1 MTSKQEQSVISEYI
15 QYTELHQ
22 GEYGKKTVVL
32 MQVGAFFEVYGLK
45 DSAGTIHRTPIYAF
59 SQACNLNISE
69 KKITMGEFQVV
80 MAGFRDY
87 TLDKYLAKLTES
99 GFTAVVYTQE
109 KTKDGKSF
117 RRTKH
122 SIHSAGTYLSYDIES
137 SRPTNHIM
145 CIWLDVFQPIGSIRG
160 MDPATKSR
168 HSYTRETLVYGLS
181 VVNIFSGQSTIFEY
195 QTPFYMNPT
204 TFDELERYVSIYQPS
219 EVLVVSPF
227 EESVVQTILQYSGI
241 RSSKI
246 HLIYFD
252 TKCKDS
258 KIDTK
263 IDPKK
268 DLKTHLKPVKSE
280 IVANCT
286 KQKYI
291 QHMLSA
297 FYGEES
303 YEICSEFHTHP
314 VATQS
319 FCYLLHFI
327 QEHNP
332 ELVRKISI
340 PEFNNTSDRLLL
352 ANHTLKQLNIIDDA
366 SILGSDSAG
375 TYSSVLTFLNR
386 CVTSMGKRLFQ
397 THLLNPTYNQAWLN
411 REYQNTS
418 ILLKSKYF
426 SNMSALRKKLGNIRD
441 LDKIGRQIVA
451 QKIYPASI
459 YHLYIAIQQ
468 IRDIHGSLSE
478 SGDLASLCES
488 MYSGGS
494 LMNICDNMLRFI
506 ESRLILENCKTTNTI
521 QSFDENIIQLGYSE
535 TLDKII
541 YSQEINLQKINE
553 IHAYLNKCVRE
564 YESGAGINETEYVK
578 IHETEKSG
586 ISFQITKKRSILLK
600 TVLGNLVN
608 KEGALVVSDKI
619 RIQYADIKWVAP
631 STNLVTIDI
640 PLVKELRDELV
651 QGKEEWNKEIEKEY
665 RRFLVQ
671 FETEWF
677 QDLEKIS
684 KYIAKIDVL
693 FCKAYLANE
702 YKYCEPNI
710 IDTTES
716 SFVDAKDM
724 RHCLIEHIQQR
735 EIYVTND
742 IILDSEQRGILL
754 YGTNAVGK
762 TSLIRA
768 LGICIIMAQAGLYVP
783 CSQFQYKPYRS
794 IFSRILGND
803 NLFKGLST
811 FAVEMSELRVILKTA
826 DEYSL
831 ILGDELCSGTETES
845 ALSIFMA
852 GIMELHKRKASCLL
866 ATHFHE
872 LVHYDEMKSL
882 DTVRTMHMAVTFDLE
897 QDCLI
902 YDRKLRDGPG
912 NRMYGLE
919 VCKSLYLP
927 DDFLENAYAIRN
939 KYYSDVSVSLSHPT
953 TVYNANK
960 IRGVCEVCDAALG
973 SEIHHITPQKDADA
987 NGYIGS
993 FHKNHPANLLSVC
1006 EKCHHSF
1013 HDSTTINTTKIV
1025 RKKTTRGYK
1034 VLDGT

>member
-1 MTSKQEQSVISEYI
+1 MSSKQEQSIISEYI
-15 QYTELHQ
+15 RYSELHQ
-22 GEYGKKTVVL
+22 GEYGIKTVVL

-45 DSAGTIHRTPIYAF
+45 DSTGIHRTPIHAF

-99 GFTAVVYTQE
+99 GFTAVVYTQ
-109 KTKDGKSF
+109 TKDGKSF
-117 RRTKH
+117 RRAKH
-122 SIHSAGTYLSYDIES
+122 SVHSAGTYLSYDIES
-137 SRPTNHIM
+137 KPTNHIM
-145 CIWLDVFQPIGSIRG
+145 CIWLDTFQPIGNIRG
-160 MDPATKSR
+160 MDTAKKSR

-181 VVNIFSGQSTIFEY
+181 VVNIFSGKSNIFEY

-204 TFDELERYVSIYQPS
+204 TFDELERYASIYQPS
-219 EVLVVSPF
+219 EVLVISPF
-227 EESVVQTILQYSGI
+227 DESVVQTILQYSGI
-241 RSSKI
+241 HCKI
-246 HLIYFD
+246 HILAN
-252 TKCKDS
+252 S
-258 KIDTK
+258 KT
-263 IDPKK
+263 
-268 DLKTHLKPVKSE
+268 TV
-280 IVANCT
+280 VNCT

-291 QHMLSA
+291 KHVLSA

-303 YEICSEFHTHP
+303 YDICSEFQEHP

-340 PEFNNTSDRLLL
+340 PDFNNTSNRLLL
-352 ANHTLKQLNIIDDA
+352 ANHTLKQLNIIDMGA
-366 SILGSDSAG
+366 SGAH
-375 TYSSVLTFLNR
+375 SSVLTFLNR

-397 THLLNPTYNQAWLN
+397 THLLNPTYDQAWLN
-411 REYQNTS
+411 SEYRNTS
-418 ILLKSKYF
+418 VLLKSNHNI
-426 SNMSALRKKLGNIRD
+426 SVLRKQLGNIRD

-451 QKIYPASI
+451 QKIYPSTI

-468 IRDIHGSLSE
+468 IRDIHCSLE
-478 SGDLASLCES
+478 SGDLELVS
-488 MYSGGS
+488 MHLGVPV
-494 LMNICDNMLRFI
+494 ICDKMLRFM
-506 ESRLILENCKTTNTI
+506 ESRLILETCKTTNTV
-521 QSFDENIIQLGYSE
+521 QSFDENIIQRGYSE
-535 TLDKII
+535 SLDKIMD
-541 YSQEINLQKINE
+541 SQERNLRKINE
-553 IHAYLNKCVRE
+553 IHAHLNKCLRE
-564 YESGAGINETEYVK
+564 HGETEYVK

-586 ISFQITKKRSILLK
+586 ISFQITKKRSALLK
-600 TVLGNLVN
+600 TVLGNLDFS
-608 KEGALVVSDKI
+608 EQQ
-619 RIQYADIKWVAP
+619 QYKDIKWVAS

-671 FETEWF
+671 FESEWF
-677 QDLEKIS
+677 QDLENIS
-684 KYIAKIDVL
+684 SYIAKIDVL

-702 YKYCEPNI
+702 YKYCEPVI
-710 IDTTES
+710 SEAEV
-716 SFVDAKDM
+716 SFVDAKDI

-742 IILDSEQRGILL
+742 ITMNAQKGILL

-768 LGICIIMAQAGLYVP
+768 LGICIIMAQSGLYVP

-811 FAVEMSELRVILKTA
+811 FAVEMSELRVILKSS

-852 GIMELHKRKASCLL
+852 GIMELHKRKASFIF

-872 LVHYDEMKSL
+872 LIHYDEMKSL
-882 DTVRTMHMAVTFDLE
+882 GIRTMHMAVTFDLE

-927 DDFLENAYAIRN
+927 EDFLETAYAIRN
-939 KYYSDVSVSLSHPT
+939 KYYSDTAVSLSHPT
-953 TVYNANK
+953 SAYNANK
-960 IRGVCEVCDAALG
+960 IRGVCEMCNSALG

-993 FHKNHPANLLSVC
+993 FHKNHPANLLAVC
-1006 EKCHHSF
+1006 EKCHRSF
-1013 HDSTTINTTKIV
+1013 HTATPETIV
-1025 RKKTTRGYK
+1025 RKKTTKGYK
-1034 VLDGT
+1034 QLKV